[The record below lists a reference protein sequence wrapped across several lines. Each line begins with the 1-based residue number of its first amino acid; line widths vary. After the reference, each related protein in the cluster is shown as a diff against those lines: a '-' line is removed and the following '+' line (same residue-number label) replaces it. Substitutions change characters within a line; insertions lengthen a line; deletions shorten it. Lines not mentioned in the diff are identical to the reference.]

1 MRLSQAARILN
12 RNHAAVASILAAK
25 GYKVDNN
32 PNTKLNA
39 EQLEFLAK
47 EFKAE
52 SLLGGSAPKKRRS
65 SNHATS
71 KGRR

>member
-12 RNHAAVASILAAK
+12 RNHVAVASILVAK

-47 EFKAE
+47 EFRADA
-52 SLLGGSAPKKRRS
+52 LLGGATPKKEE
-65 SNHATS
+65 
-71 KGRR
+71 